1 MPPARGY
8 AATHSTLKGMS
19 RREFTFVE
27 GSSSKFWA
35 IEQSGKSFTVTFG
48 RIGTA
53 GQTQTKE
60 FGSEDEAKKAAEKLI
75 AEKTKKGYTESGAQP
90 AAPAASSTSAKPKKG
105 AKAAAPEPE
114 PEAPAP
120 EPAPG
125 EAVSLEVVRRIDLD
139 PADFAVVTW
148 KPRESL
154 APPEP
159 PPYDFAKLQARLKKI
174 QKNTYGWVN
183 WDRADFAPNMSRKEA
198 HFWFLALTGDLDK
211 KTPAEIADQ
220 IKEKDVTGALT
231 LDDMKKRLKK
241 ATRYQGHYAT
251 NVVMNLFEPAQLIE
265 MFAQLGT
272 EQNGVS
278 ATEAIEHFTRY
289 TFPYLTASELKA
301 MRALA
306 KNWIDPKNWPKDFY
320 DQAPIAF
327 FFAALLG
334 MSKELLPVIR
344 AIPDGH
350 YAQSGWDH
358 SHYHQTQRVVFG
370 LGSADVIASETRRLK
385 LPLKEPQFV
394 RSWLALTEFSALEYL
409 RDSIL
414 TETNKDANDRLVRE
428 FCRAN
433 GPEAAPHVLEL
444 KLNAK
449 APGAAREWLAT
460 NVGNA
465 IHGLVPVAAG
475 RGKLAEAAVEYLRE
489 QKRLGR
495 EAVIRAAVKAAPADV
510 AEAVRKSVLDHT
522 EKVYADLD
530 AKKFPKELTAGFADA
545 TSKKAGKLPTWAD
558 PAALPPILVGDAK
571 LSAAHTKTVLEALQR
586 AGAPDQ
592 RAPLIAALKQH
603 GDPVALDAFAWKLF
617 QQWQGDGYPSKE
629 KWALGAIGQ
638 LGGDACALKLTP
650 LVRNWPG
657 ESQHQRAVFGL
668 DCLRGIGSDTALM
681 QLNGIAQKLKFK
693 GLKDR
698 AAKAMEAIAKEKNLT
713 REQLED
719 RIVPDCDLDEPGTRV
734 FDFGT
739 RQFRFVLGPDMKAM
753 VKDPEG
759 KVKTDLPKP
768 GTKDDAAKADE
779 AVGAWKL
786 MKKQVKEVAT
796 IQARRLEQ
804 AMVTG
809 RRWPLAD
816 FDALLVKHPLMINL
830 VRRLLWGAY
839 DAKGKLVAA
848 FRVTEDQALA
858 DAKDGTFKPTGVATV
873 GVLHP
878 LLLTDFQKAEWGGVF
893 GDYEIVPPFPQLGR
907 AINHLD
913 PKEAKATELGRF
925 KGVKLYAPTMVFGLE
940 HLGWV
945 RDGGGDG
952 GGFSG
957 HSKHFPFAGVTANV
971 TYDGMVAYGFINP
984 DELLTF
990 ETCYFTADEGERK
1003 TWRYRENRMK
1013 LSDVDPVVTSE
1024 VIKDLSELAA
1034 KAKN

>member
-1 MPPARGY
+1 
-8 AATHSTLKGMS
+8 MS
-19 RREFTFVE
+19 RREFRFVE

-60 FGSEDEAKKAAEKLI
+60 FGSDDEAKKNADKLI
-75 AEKTKKGYTESGAQP
+75 AEKTKKGYTEVGA
-90 AAPAASSTSAKPKKG
+90 ASTASTAKAPAAAKPKKG
-105 AKAAAPEPE
+105 AKAAPEPE
-114 PEAPAP
+114 PVVLAPAP
-120 EPAPG
+120 ATTETVALDVTRTLDLAP
-125 EAVSLEVVRRIDLD
+125 E
-139 PADFAVVTW
+139 DFAVVTW
-148 KPRESL
+148 KPRAPL
-154 APPEP
+154 ARPEP
-159 PPYDFAKLQARLKKI
+159 PPYDFAKLQARLRKLTKS
-174 QKNTYGWVN
+174 QYGWVN

-198 HFWFLALTGDLDK
+198 HFWFLALTGDLEK

-220 IKEKDVTGALT
+220 IKEKDVTGELT

-251 NVVMNLFEPAQLIE
+251 NVMMNLFDTAELIE
-265 MFAQLGT
+265 MCAGLDADH
-272 EQNGVS
+272 S
-278 ATEAIEHFTRY
+278 AVHTHAAVEHFTRH
-289 TFPYLTASELKA
+289 TFPYLTATELKA
-301 MRALA
+301 MRAAVKDQL
-306 KNWIDPKNWPKDFY
+306 DPKNWPAHAYND
-320 DQAPIAF
+320 PPVPF

-334 MSKELLPVIR
+334 MSKELLPIVR
-344 AIPDGH
+344 GLPDGYYGQNH
-350 YAQSGWDH
+350 YGCEPL
-358 SHYHQTQRVVFG
+358 RVVFG
-370 LGSADVIASETRRLK
+370 LGSADVIASEAQRLK
-385 LPLKEPQFV
+385 LRPTEPEFV
-394 RSWLALTEFSALEYL
+394 RSWLALTEFSALEYA

-414 TETNKDANDRLVRE
+414 IEDNKEESDKLVRE

-433 GPEAAPHVLEL
+433 APEAAPHILEL
-444 KLNAK
+444 KLSAK
-449 APGAAREWLAT
+449 SPGGAREWLAT
-460 NVGNA
+460 NVANA

-489 QKRLGR
+489 QRRLGR
-495 EAVIRAAVKAAPADV
+495 EALIRAAVKAAPADV
-510 AEAVRKSVLDHT
+510 AETVRKLVLDHT
-522 EKVYADLD
+522 EKVYPDLD

-545 TSKKAGKLPTWAD
+545 TSKKAGKLPSWAD
-558 PAALPPILVGDAK
+558 PGALPLVIGDAK

-592 RAPLIAALKQH
+592 RSPLIAALKQH
-603 GDPVALDAFAWKLF
+603 GDPAALDAFAWKLF

-638 LGGDACALKLTP
+638 LGGDLCALKLTP

-693 GLKDR
+693 GLKDK

-719 RIVPDCDLDEPGTRV
+719 RIVPDCDLDERGTRV
-734 FDFGT
+734 FDFGS

-759 KVKTDLPKP
+759 KVKGDLPKP
-768 GTKDDAAKADE
+768 GTKDDATKANE
-779 AVGAWKL
+779 ALAAWKL

-816 FDALLVKHPLMINL
+816 FDTLLVKHPLMLNL

-839 DAKGKLVAA
+839 DAKGKLVAP
-848 FRVTEDQALA
+848 FRVTEDQTLA
-858 DAKDGTFKPTGVATV
+858 DAKDGTFKPAGVATV

-913 PKEAKATELGRF
+913 PQEAKGTELTRF

-940 HLGWV
+940 NLGWV

-952 GGFSG
+952 GGFYG
-957 HSKHFPFAGVTANV
+957 HSKHYPFAGVTANV
-971 TYDGMVAYGFINP
+971 TYDGTVGYGYIDPN
-984 DELLTF
+984 ELLTF

-1003 TWRYRENRMK
+1003 TWRYKETRMK
-1013 LSDVDPVVTSE
+1013 LSDVNPVVTSE

>member
-1 MPPARGY
+1 
-8 AATHSTLKGMS
+8 MS

-60 FGSEDEAKKAAEKLI
+60 FVSDDEAKKAAEKLI
-75 AEKTKKGYTESGAQP
+75 AEKTKKGYTETS
-90 AAPAASSTSAKPKKG
+90 AASAAHAASTTSATPSAKPSAKPKKG
-105 AKAAAPEPE
+105 AKAAPEPE
-114 PEAPAP
+114 PAAPVAAPAP
-120 EPAPG
+120 VA
-125 EAVSLEVVRRIDLD
+125 AVSTEVTRTLDLAPED
-139 PADFAVVTW
+139 YAVVTW
-148 KPRESL
+148 KTREPL
-154 APPEP
+154 KRPEP
-159 PPYDFAKLQARLKKI
+159 PPYDFAKLQARLRKLTKS
-174 QKNTYGWVN
+174 QYGWVN

-198 HFWFLALTGDLDK
+198 HFWFLALTGNLEK
-211 KTPAEIADQ
+211 HTPAEIADQ
-220 IKEKDVTGALT
+220 TKEKDVTGELT

-241 ATRYQGHYAT
+241 ATRYHGHYAT
-251 NVVMNLFEPAQLIE
+251 NVVMNLFDAAGLIE
-265 MFAQLGT
+265 MFAGLGT
-272 EQNGVS
+272 EQNAVS
-278 ATEAIEHFTRY
+278 AVEAIEHFTRY
-289 TFPYLTASELKA
+289 TFPYLSASELKA
-301 MRALA
+301 MRAAA
-306 KNWIDPKNWPKDFY
+306 KDELDPQNWPSDYHK
-320 DQAPIAF
+320 PVPVAF
-327 FFAALLG
+327 IFAALLG
-334 MSKELLPVIR
+334 MSKELLPVVR
-344 AIPDGH
+344 AIPDGF
-350 YAQSGWDH
+350 YGQSGWDH

-370 LGSADVIASETRRLK
+370 LGSADAIASEMRRLK

-414 TETNKDANDRLVRE
+414 TEDNKEANEKLVRE

-433 GPEAAPHVLEL
+433 APEAAPHILEL
-444 KLNAK
+444 KLSAK
-449 APGAAREWLAT
+449 SPGAAREWLAT
-460 NVGNA
+460 NVANA

-510 AEAVRKSVLDHT
+510 AEAVRKLVLDHT

-545 TSKKAGKLPTWAD
+545 VSKKAGKLPSWAD
-558 PAALPPILVGDAK
+558 PAALPPLVIGDAK

-617 QQWQGDGYPSKE
+617 QQWQSDGCPSKE

-638 LGGDACALKLTP
+638 LGGDMCALKLTP

-668 DCLRGIGSDTALM
+668 DCLRGIGTDTALM

-719 RIVPDCDLDEPGTRV
+719 RIVPDCDLDARGTRV
-734 FDFGT
+734 FDFGP

-759 KVKTDLPKP
+759 KVKTDLPKA
-768 GTKDDAAKADE
+768 GTKDDAAKAKE
-779 AVGAWKL
+779 ATDAWKL

-816 FDALLVKHPLMINL
+816 FDTLLVKHPLMLNL

-839 DAKGKLVAA
+839 DAKGKLVAP
-848 FRVTEDQALA
+848 FRVTEDQTLA
-858 DAKDGTFKPTGVATV
+858 DAKDGTFKPTSVATV

-913 PKEAKATELGRF
+913 PQEAKGTELGRF

-940 HLGWV
+940 NLGWV

-952 GGFSG
+952 GGFYG

-971 TYDGMVAYGFINP
+971 TYEGTVGYGYIDPN
-984 DELLTF
+984 ELLTF

-1003 TWRYRENRMK
+1003 TWRYKEKQMK
-1013 LSDVDPVVTSE
+1013 LGDVNPVVTSE

>member
-1 MPPARGY
+1 
-8 AATHSTLKGMS
+8 MS
-19 RREFTFVE
+19 RREFRFVE

-35 IEQSGKSFTVTFG
+35 IEQTGKGFTVTFG

-60 FGSEDEAKKAAEKLI
+60 FGSEDEAKKTAEKLI
-75 AEKTKKGYTESGAQP
+75 AEKTKKGYTEVGAQ
-90 AAPAASSTSAKPKKG
+90 PAASSTSTTKPKKG

-114 PEAPAP
+114 PAAPVAAPADP
-120 EPAPG
+120 
-125 EAVSLEVVRRIDLD
+125 VRTEVTRSIDLD
-139 PADFAVVTW
+139 PEDFAVVTW
-148 KPRESL
+148 KPREPL
-154 APPEP
+154 ARSEP
-159 PPYDFAKLQARLKKI
+159 PAYDFAQLQARLRKLTKS
-174 QKNTYGWVN
+174 QYGWVN

-198 HFWFLALTGDLDK
+198 HFWFLALTGDLEK

-251 NVVMNLFEPAQLIE
+251 NVMMNLFDFAGLIE
-265 MFAQLGT
+265 MFAGLGN
-272 EQNGVS
+272 ELNWVS
-278 ATEAIEHFTRY
+278 ATAAIEHFTRY
-289 TFPYLTASELKA
+289 TFPYMTANELKA
-301 MRALA
+301 MRAA
-306 KNWIDPKNWPKDFY
+306 TKGEIDPKNWPSDFY
-320 DQAPIAF
+320 EQAPIAF

-334 MSKELLPVIR
+334 MSKELLPVVRGI
-344 AIPDGH
+344 ADGT
-350 YAQSGWDH
+350 YNQSGWDH

-370 LGSADVIASETRRLK
+370 LGASDVIASEMRRLK
-385 LPLKEPQFV
+385 LPLTEPQFV

-414 TETNKDANDRLVRE
+414 TETNKDKNDQLVRE

-433 GPEAAPHVLEL
+433 APEAAPHILEL
-444 KLNAK
+444 KLSAK
-449 APGAAREWLAT
+449 SPGAAREWLAT

-475 RGKLAEAAVEYLRE
+475 RGKLAEAAVDYLRE

-510 AEAVRKSVLDHT
+510 AEAVRKLVLDHT

-530 AKKFPKELTAGFADA
+530 PKKFPKELTAGFADA
-545 TSKKAGKLPTWAD
+545 ASKKAGKLPSWAD
-558 PAALPPILVGDAK
+558 PAALPPLVIGDAK
-571 LSAAHTKTVLEALQR
+571 LSAAHTKAVLEALQR
-586 AGAPDQ
+586 AAAPEQ
-592 RAPLIAALKQH
+592 RSPLIAALKQH
-603 GDPVALDAFAWKLF
+603 ADPASLDAFAWKLF
-617 QQWQGDGYPSKE
+617 QQWQGDGCPPKE

-638 LGGDACALKLTP
+638 LGGDMCALKLTP

-693 GLKDR
+693 GLKDK

-719 RIVPDCDLDEPGTRV
+719 RIVPDCDLDERGTRE
-734 FDFGT
+734 FDFGP

-759 KVKTDLPKP
+759 KVKGDLPKP
-768 GTKDDAAKADE
+768 GTKDDAAKANE
-779 AVGAWKL
+779 AIGAWKL

-816 FDALLVKHPLMINL
+816 FDALLVKHPLMLNL
-830 VRRLLWGAY
+830 VRRLLWGGY
-839 DAKGKLVAA
+839 DAKGKLVAP
-848 FRVTEDQALA
+848 FRVTEDQTLA

-913 PKEAKATELGRF
+913 PKEAKATELDRF

-940 HLGWV
+940 NLGWV

-952 GGFSG
+952 GGFYG

-971 TYDGMVAYGFINP
+971 TYDGTVGYGYINP

-990 ETCYFTADEGERK
+990 ETCYFTADDGGRK
-1003 TWRYRENRMK
+1003 TWRYKESRMK
-1013 LSDVDPVVTSE
+1013 LSDVDPVVISE
-1024 VIKDLSELAA
+1024 VVKDLSELAA
-1034 KAKN
+1034 KAK

>member
-1 MPPARGY
+1 
-8 AATHSTLKGMS
+8 MS
-19 RREFTFVE
+19 RREFRFAE

-35 IEQSGKSFTVTFG
+35 IEQSGKGFTVTFG
-48 RIGTA
+48 RIGTT

-60 FGSEDEAKKAAEKLI
+60 FGSEGEAQKAAEKLI
-75 AEKTKKGYTESGAQP
+75 AEKTKKGYTEVAAQP
-90 AAPAASSTSAKPKKG
+90 APASAAKPKKG
-105 AKAAAPEPE
+105 AKAAPEPE
-114 PEAPAP
+114 PAPPAP
-120 EPAPG
+120 EPAPT
-125 EAVSLEVVRRIDLD
+125 EPVSLEVTRTIDLD
-139 PADFAVVTW
+139 PEHFAVVTW
-148 KPRESL
+148 KPRAPL
-154 APPEP
+154 ARPEP
-159 PPYDFAKLQARLKKI
+159 PPYDFAALQARLKKLTKS
-174 QKNTYGWVN
+174 QYGWVN
-183 WDRADFAPNMSRKEA
+183 WDRADFAPLMTRKEA
-198 HFWFLALTGDLDK
+198 HFWFLALTGNLEK
-211 KTPAEIADQ
+211 HTPAEIADQ
-220 IKEKDVTGALT
+220 IKEKDVTGALAP
-231 LDDMKKRLKK
+231 DDMKKRLVK
-241 ATRYQGHYAT
+241 ATRYQQHYAC
-251 NVVMNLFEPAQLIE
+251 NVVMNLFDPAGLIE
-265 MFAQLGT
+265 MFAGLGT
-272 EQNGVS
+272 DQNAVN
-278 ATEAIEHFTRY
+278 AHEAVEHFTRY
-289 TFPYLTASELKA
+289 TFPYLTASELKL
-301 MRALA
+301 MRSAVKSEL
-306 KNWIDPKNWPKDFY
+306 DPKNWPTDFY
-320 DQAPIAF
+320 KQPPTAF

-334 MSKELLPVIR
+334 MSKELLPVVR
-344 AIPDGH
+344 GLPDGH

-370 LGSADVIASETRRLK
+370 LGAPDTIASEMQRLK
-385 LPLKEPQFV
+385 LPLTEPQLV

-414 TETNKDANDRLVRE
+414 TETNKDLNDKLVRE

-433 GPEAAPHVLEL
+433 APEAAPHVLEL

-449 APGAAREWLAT
+449 SPGAAREWLAT

-475 RGKLAEAAVEYLRE
+475 RGKLAEAAVDYLRE

-495 EAVIRAAVKAAPADV
+495 EAVIRAAVKAAPADA
-510 AEAVRKSVLDHT
+510 AEAVRKLVLDYT
-522 EKVYADLD
+522 EKVYPDLD

-545 TSKKAGKLPTWAD
+545 ASKKAGKLPSWAD
-558 PAALPPILVGDAK
+558 PAALPPILIGDAK

-592 RAPLIAALKQH
+592 RSPLIAALKATA
-603 GDPVALDAFAWKLF
+603 DPTSLDAFAWKLF
-617 QQWQGDGYPSKE
+617 QQWQSDGCPSKE

-638 LGGDACALKLTP
+638 LGGDLCALKLTP

-693 GLKDR
+693 GLKDK

-719 RIVPDCDLDEPGTRV
+719 RIVPDCDLDERGTRV

-768 GTKDDAAKADE
+768 GTKDDAAKANE
-779 AVGAWKL
+779 AIGAWKL

-816 FDALLVKHPLMINL
+816 FDTLLVKHPLMLNL

-839 DAKGKLVAA
+839 DAKGKLVAP

-878 LLLTDFQKAEWGGVF
+878 LHLSDPQKAEWGGVF

-907 AINHLD
+907 AINKLE
-913 PKEAKATELGRF
+913 PKEAKETELTRF
-925 KGVKLYAPTMVFGLE
+925 KGVTLYAPTMVFGLE
-940 HLGWV
+940 NLGWV

-952 GGFSG
+952 GGFYG
-957 HSKHFPFAGVTANV
+957 HSKHFPFAGATANV
-971 TYDGMVAYGFINP
+971 TYEGTVGYGYIDPN
-984 DELLTF
+984 ETLKF
-990 ETCYFTADEGERK
+990 EVCYFTADDGGRK
-1003 TWRYRENRMK
+1003 TWRHNEKGMK
-1013 LSDVDPVVTSE
+1013 LGDVDPVVISE

-1034 KAKN
+1034 KAK